1 LIDFHIF
8 PHVLEDIRGDD
19 DVEGFIG
26 KSKILQIGVL
36 PRIRAGFDFLGVEF
50 RRAIV
55 ELVAEVKV

>member
-1 LIDFHIF
+1 
-8 PHVLEDIRGDD
+8 VLEDIRGDD